1 MDRKLVVCKD
11 NEDAKYKFHKF
22 TSNWREIVEAD
33 FRRLKVCTY
42 DSEILFV
49 GIKTYEDWYK
59 VCAIPFSNIEITHSE
74 IDPKALMAVLTRL
87 RYIPERN

>member
-59 VCAIPFSNIEITHSE
+59 VCAMHFSNIEITHSE

-87 RYIPERN
+87 RYVPERN